1 MRAVVQR
8 VRSASVTID
17 GKLISEIGA
26 GLLVYLGV
34 THTDGQEQMFYMRD
48 KILNLRIFDD
58 ENEVPNRSLLDVGGE
73 VLLVSQFTLYGD
85 ARKGRRPGYTAA
97 ARPEIAKP
105 LYEQLAA
112 ALSEQ
117 TTVKTGVFQ
126 ADMKVAS
133 VNDGPFTILLDSEK
147 GF

>member
-17 GKLISEIGA
+17 GACVSEIGA

-34 THTDGQEQMFYMRD
+34 THSDGEGQVQYLKD

-58 ENEVPNRSLLDVGGE
+58 ENGIPNRSLLDVGGE
-73 VLLVSQFTLYGD
+73 VLLVSQFTLYAD

-97 ARPEIAKP
+97 ARPETAKP
-105 LYEQLAA
+105 LYERLAVV
-112 ALSEQ
+112 LSEQ
-117 TTVKTGVFQ
+117 TAVKTGVFQ

-133 VNDGPFTILLDSEK
+133 VNDGPMTILLDSEK

>member
-17 GKLISEIGA
+17 GALVSEIGA

-34 THTDGQEQMFYMRD
+34 THTDRREQMQYMRD

-97 ARPEIAKP
+97 ARPEVAKP

-117 TTVKTGVFQ
+117 VSVKTGVFQ

>member
-8 VRSASVTID
+8 VLSASVTID
-17 GKLISEIGA
+17 GTMVSEIGS

-34 THTDGQEQMFYMRD
+34 THTDGQEQMLYMRD
-48 KILNLRIFDD
+48 KILNLRIFEDK
-58 ENEVPNRSLLDVGGE
+58 NGVPNRSLLDVGGE

-112 ALSEQ
+112 ALAEQ
-117 TTVKTGVFQ
+117 TVVKTGVFQ
-126 ADMKVAS
+126 ADMKIAS

>member
-17 GKLISEIGA
+17 GTCVSEIDH
-26 GLLVYLGV
+26 GLLVYIGV
-34 THTDGQEQMFYMRD
+34 THTDGSEQMLYMRD

-58 ENEVPNRSLLDVGGE
+58 ENGVPNRSLLDVGGE
-73 VLLVSQFTLYGD
+73 VLLVSQFTLYAD

-117 TTVKTGVFQ
+117 ATVKTGVFQ
-126 ADMKVAS
+126 ADMKIAS
-133 VNDGPFTILLDSEK
+133 VNDGPMTILLDSEK